1 MKNKTL
7 VPLDS
12 NSNFFRIWPINKA
25 LISKQKNVPMMSPI
39 RKFDKILS
47 FKSSDT
53 FIEFNEAFK
62 INPVKTIE
70 VKNEVQILKEL
81 TV

>member
-1 MKNKTL
+1 
-7 VPLDS
+7 
-12 NSNFFRIWPINKA
+12 
-25 LISKQKNVPMMSPI
+25 MMSPI